1 MKMKRTLV
9 LALAVFTLS
18 WLASGA
24 ASPPDLL
31 NRIQLRIMSI
41 PVPPS
46 KVQATELKNLI
57 KADPPLQ
64 DAIVIE
70 ANMGGPPG
78 PSDIPDLLEIA
89 ALFVTAAKSIEKSGT
104 EDPDILAAVPSLWNY
119 GDLVGEWLA
128 DLLQDLMPLLGPK
141 DQEKLNAAMQK
152 IGAQA
157 QAARDRWG
165 AGEWSA
171 GLKGLEKILRS
182 MAKLYEKYADK

>member
-1 MKMKRTLV
+1 MPMKRTIV
-9 LALAVFTLS
+9 LALAVSTLC

-24 ASPPDLL
+24 PSPPDLL

-46 KVQATELKNLI
+46 KAQATELKNLI

-70 ANMGGPPG
+70 ANMGGPPE

-119 GDLVGEWLA
+119 ADSVGEWLA
-128 DLLQDLMPLLGPK
+128 DLLLDLIPLLGQK
-141 DQEKLNAAMQK
+141 DQERITAAMMK
-152 IGAQA
+152 VSAQA
-157 QAARDRWG
+157 SAARDRWD

-171 GLKGLEKILRS
+171 GLKGILKALNS
-182 MAKLYEKYADK
+182 MAKLYDKYADE